1 MQCNIIQLAEDPL
14 MLRSEVNET
23 EIKVMYA
30 SPTIHV
36 EKEEEAYS
44 VRSLVADLGGSLGL
58 FIGFNFLMIWD
69 LIIFLIEK
77 VKAGVRTY
85 HHR

>member
-1 MQCNIIQLAEDPL
+1 

-23 EIKVMYA
+23 RITLMYA

-36 EKEEEAYS
+36 KKEEEAYS

-69 LIIFLIEK
+69 LIMFLVEK
-77 VKAGVRTY
+77 VKGVMTT
-85 HHR
+85 

>member
-14 MLRSEVNET
+14 MLKSEVNET

-69 LIIFLIEK
+69 LMIFLVEK
-77 VKAGVRTY
+77 VKGV
-85 HHR
+85 

>member
-1 MQCNIIQLAEDPL
+1 

-23 EIKVMYA
+23 RIKLMYA
-30 SPTIHV
+30 SATIHV

-69 LIIFLIEK
+69 LIMFLVEK
-77 VKAGVRTY
+77 VKGVMTT
-85 HHR
+85 